1 MARFTYTAGKADG
14 EVYKGAAEVRDRFEL
29 YEVVRREGG
38 KVISISEENTNN
50 IWSIHYWNA
59 RLGSVKEYDKVLFAR
74 NLGAMLSAGLSLA
87 RALAVLERQTKNPKL
102 SRVMTQVAA
111 DVRRGDTL
119 HVALAKYPNLFS
131 RLFVAMVRA
140 GEEGGDLSGS
150 LATVGDQMERMYQLK
165 RKVRSALIYPVVIIV
180 AIIGIGVLMMVNV
193 VPTLAQTFA
202 EMDAELPLSTQFII
216 AISNFLVEYTVL
228 ALILTVGLG
237 TAFYIALR
245 TDMGKRV
252 SDFVFLHM
260 PLIGGMVR
268 EVNAART
275 SRTLASL
282 LSSGV
287 DVLASLEIV
296 GEVVQNSYFREVIK
310 SAASSVRQGEP
321 LSAAFTRRED
331 LYPVFVGEIMAVGEE
346 TGETTEMLKRLASFY
361 EEEVDRKTKDLST
374 VVEPFLMVIIGA
386 AVGFFAISM
395 IAPIYS
401 LSENIG

>member
-1 MARFTYTAGKADG
+1 MARFIYTAEKTDG
-14 EVYKGAAEVRDRFEL
+14 EIYKSTAEAHDRFEL

-38 KVISISEENTNN
+38 RILSTSEESTNN
-50 IWSIHYWNA
+50 ILSIHYWNA
-59 RLGSVKEYDKVLFAR
+59 KLGSVKEYDKILFSR

-102 SRVMTQVAA
+102 SHVITEVAA
-111 DVRRGDTL
+111 EVRRGDTL
-119 HVALAKYPNLFS
+119 HVSLAKFPNLFS

-150 LATVGDQMERMYQLK
+150 LAIVADQMERMYQLK
-165 RKVRSALIYPVVIIV
+165 RKIRSALIYPIVIII

-202 EMDAELPLSTQFII
+202 EMNAELPISTQII
-216 AISNFLVEYTVL
+216 IGISNFLVQYTVL
-228 ALILTVGLG
+228 ALLLTVGLG
-237 TAFYIALR
+237 TAAYTALR
-245 TDMGKRV
+245 TSAGKRA
-252 SDFVFLHM
+252 SDFFFLHM
-260 PLIGGMVR
+260 PLIGVMVR

-287 DVLASLEIV
+287 DVLASLEIS

-310 SAASSVRQGEP
+310 EASNGVRQGQP
-321 LSAAFTRRED
+321 LSASFIRRGD
-331 LYPVFVGEIMAVGEE
+331 LFPAFVGEMMAVGEE
-346 TGETTEMLKRLASFY
+346 TGETTEMLKRLAVFY